1 LFSIHI
7 IDDEKVVKVI
17 GKKKMI
23 ARISTHFICTET
35 DLWLKIIE
43 PKALQF
49 VAWPILSFIPDETGA
64 LDGEWIV
71 GKKYNLR
78 LFFLKFIPLGR
89 HIIQLVNIDKT
100 ANTISSQEK
109 GKLAR
114 VWNHD
119 ITFHEVYPGKVH
131 YIDKIEI
138 SAGLLSP
145 AHGIDLS
152 RSFAA
157 GDHPHDVAFAENAA
171 AQGI

>member
-1 LFSIHI
+1 
-7 IDDEKVVKVI
+7 
-17 GKKKMI
+17 MI
-23 ARISTHFICTET
+23 ARISTHFICTEK
-35 DLWLKIIE
+35 DLWQKIIE

-49 VAWPILSFIPDETGA
+49 VAWPILSFIPDEAGA

-78 LFFLKFIPLGR
+78 LFFLKCIPLGR
-89 HIIQLVNIDKT
+89 HIIQLVKIDKT

-109 GKLAR
+109 GKLTR

-138 SAGLLSP
+138 SAGLRSP
-145 AHGIDLS
+145 VIWLFAHIFYRHRQRRWKLLLERQRGLGKES
-152 RSFAA
+152 S
-157 GDHPHDVAFAENAA
+157 GDK
-171 AQGI
+171 G

>member
-1 LFSIHI
+1 
-7 IDDEKVVKVI
+7 
-17 GKKKMI
+17 MI
-23 ARISTHFICTET
+23 ARISTYFICTET
-35 DLWLKIIE
+35 DLWQKIIE

-49 VAWPILSFIPDETGA
+49 VASPILSFIPDEAGA

-89 HIIQLVNIDKT
+89 HVIQLVKMDKT

-131 YIDKIEI
+131 YTDKIEI

-145 AHGIDLS
+145 MVLLFAHIFYRHRQRRWKLLLERRRDFGKDS
-152 RSFAA
+152 S
-157 GDHPHDVAFAENAA
+157 G
-171 AQGI
+171 GKG